1 MRSQLG
7 PSFWR
12 LFVSSATSNLADGI
26 GRTALPLLAASF
38 TRDPLLISGLVTL
51 AFLPWLLFALISG
64 VLVDRIDRRKAMAAA
79 NVFRALVMTALGIAV
94 LADVAGIPAL
104 YAAAF
109 LLGVA
114 ETVYDSAARAMLPS
128 VVRRDQLD
136 TGNSLLST
144 EENVGQSF
152 LGAPIGAFL
161 FALFAAAPL
170 LTNAVGFTIAAVL
183 ILMVRG
189 SFRQVRP
196 DRSTIRADIRTG
208 LSWLRAHQL
217 LRGLMLISTAIVG
230 VASGEAVFVLY
241 VLENLGVPE
250 AGFGLFL
257 VAAGVGGLLGGAV
270 AGWIGRRLG
279 RIWAMVLADGLG
291 GAAYVAMGLTGH
303 AFAGAVLFG
312 TYGVTVM
319 VWNVQS
325 MSVRQALIPT
335 ELFGRVQ
342 GAWRTLVW
350 GAIPS
355 ARSWAACSRALP
367 ASRRSSSCR
376 GACRWSSPEL
386 AMSS

>member
-1 MRSQLG
+1 
-7 PSFWR
+7 
-12 LFVSSATSNLADGI
+12 
-26 GRTALPLLAASF
+26 LLAASF

-189 SFRQVRP
+189 TFRQVRP

-230 VASGEAVFVLY
+230 VASMGEAVFVLY
-241 VLENLGVPE
+241 VLEDLGVPE

-279 RIWAMVLADGLG
+279 LIWALVLADGLG
-291 GAAYVAMGLTGH
+291 GAVYVAMGLTGH

-319 VWNVQS
+319 IWNVQS

-335 ELFGRVQ
+335 EMFGRVQ

-350 GAIPS
+350 GAIPVGSLLGGLLATLTSVQTVFVLSGSLQVVMAGAGYVVLHRHRDQLSS
-355 ARSWAACSRALP
+355 AFQTAATEPSLERS
-367 ASRRSSSCR
+367 
-376 GACRWSSPEL
+376 
-386 AMSS
+386 